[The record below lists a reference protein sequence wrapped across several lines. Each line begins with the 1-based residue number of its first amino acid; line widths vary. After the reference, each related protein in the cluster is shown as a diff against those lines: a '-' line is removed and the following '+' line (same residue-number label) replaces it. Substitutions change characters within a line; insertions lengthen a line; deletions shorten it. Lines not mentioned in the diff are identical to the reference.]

1 MPYKTDMN
9 HHFFQRTDTNN
20 KKDRWNISTIPCK
33 IANFQNDLS
42 FQENSENFQE
52 KKSV

>member
-20 KKDRWNISTIPCK
+20 KKDRWNISTIPSK
-33 IANFQNDLS
+33 IKNYKIELNFP
-42 FQENSENFQE
+42 ENSEIFQE
-52 KKSV
+52 IKSV